1 MREDDRVS
9 RVVKAMLRSGGDARP
24 GTRRHPLRGGDV
36 FVALVPLAIA
46 APFIRFTIKG
56 VWDLPAGSLR
66 FPRFASAQEPELC
79 SCSDCTDN
87 QRRTGESLD
96 TGDPVQGSILVQQTA
111 VRSRGF
117 DATGSDATTEEI
129 ECNRWSGFGR
139 AQGLESSL
147 DGDTTFMMQNG
158 VQVARMVPAKG
169 SMGDASEVES
179 VVTTDVLATEGG
191 KMRLFG
197 ANASAANRSDL
208 IEAAATDLRTVAS
221 HVETMATNSAAKGSG
236 SAGVGKEDATVKLER
251 STEKQEIEKAKKIS
265 KGHVDADVAVSQ
277 IAHLPKVEISA
288 TTFLSLVETVR
299 SRIRRLSIGS
309 EGEVLM
315 TSLLFIMIGILAA
328 GAFTAYVIVH
338 SQPSTPRE
346 TMGTGKDS
354 GVLAFNRGE
363 QLGRTSSGNL
373 ETTDGSPN
381 RQAVSNRQQRDPS
394 YAQHDRYQTLSVNRI
409 PTATGVRVVD
419 QFGIGHDVVDHRK
432 DTMPYSSWEEA
443 GALPAPKQSVV
454 LESKRWVDGPAA
466 ATSSHLKHHLCE
478 ELVIP
483 KKSECMLYIPPL
495 KNNISAASVCV
506 ENVEGLMMFRAY
518 LDNSRGL
525 GSSATSS
532 VQSTQLLLTDAVGSA
547 TFASCTPNVSDV
559 QGDGETIGH
568 VTSLTIRDHSGLV
581 AGELYP
587 TADGPGHYEVLMTG
601 GWGLY
606 VQGKEND
613 TWRISDLKRRRL
625 MAMLELPQ
633 FTSPRTGAPRKNERL
648 VTIGHEV
655 DVGLIILTVVSIDWF
670 RVLQNK
676 AGF

>member
-299 SRIRRLSIGS
+299 SSIKRSTVGSKGEIPMMLLLSIM
-309 EGEVLM
+309 VA
-315 TSLLFIMIGILAA
+315 ILAA
-328 GAFTAYVIVH
+328 GAFTAHIIVN
-338 SQPSTPRE
+338 SQPPTQRE
-346 TMGTGKDS
+346 TMETDKES
-354 GVLAFNRGE
+354 GVLAFTRGE
-363 QLGRTSSGNL
+363 QLGRKPVAKSSSSRYP
-373 ETTDGSPN
+373 ETTDQSQKRADKLSREFSGD
-381 RQAVSNRQQRDPS
+381 AFH
-394 YAQHDRYQTLSVNRI
+394 AQHDHFHTSPVNRS
-409 PTATGVRVVD
+409 PTATQATPVD
-419 QFGIGHDVVDHRK
+419 RFSGGYDVVDHQR
-432 DTMPYSSWEEA
+432 DTMSNSSSFGEA
-443 GALPAPKQSVV
+443 GTAP
-454 LESKRWVDGPAA
+454 ERWLDGPAPG
-466 ATSSHLKHHLCE
+466 TSSHLEHHLCD

-483 KKSECMLYIPPL
+483 KNSECNLYIPPL
-495 KNNISAASVCV
+495 QDKISAGSVCI
-506 ENVEGLMMFRAY
+506 ENVGGVMMFRAN
-518 LDNSRGL
+518 LDNSRGV

-532 VQSTQLLLTDAVGSA
+532 VQSKQLVLTDAVGGA
-547 TFASCTPNVSDV
+547 TFASCTPNTSDV
-559 QGDGETIGH
+559 HRDGRKIGR
-568 VTSLTIRDHSGLV
+568 VTSLNIRHYTDV
-581 AGELYP
+581 IAGELYP
-587 TADGPGHYEVLMTG
+587 TADGSGQYDVLMNG
-601 GWGLY
+601 GWGLF
-606 VQGKEND
+606 VHAKSNE

-625 MAMLELPQ
+625 LAIVEFQ
-633 FTSPRTGAPRKNERL
+633 HSTSPRTGPPRKERL
-648 VTIGHEV
+648 VTIGPEV
-655 DVGLIILTVVSIDWF
+655 DAGLVILTVVGIDWL
-670 RVLQNK
+670 RILQNTTSL
-676 AGF
+676 